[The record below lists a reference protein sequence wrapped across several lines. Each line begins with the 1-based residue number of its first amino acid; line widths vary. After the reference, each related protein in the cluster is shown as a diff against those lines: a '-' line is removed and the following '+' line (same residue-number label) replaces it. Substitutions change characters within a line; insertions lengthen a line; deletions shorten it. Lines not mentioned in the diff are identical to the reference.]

1 MKPVFALRI
10 AAILAVTAL
19 AASPALAQRGRGGGG
34 MGMGMPRYDKATER
48 TVTGTVE
55 HLQPQQGRGQGM
67 GLHLAVKTDTGVLDV
82 HVGPTAWLT
91 EQKFE
96 FAEGDVLTIVG
107 SPVKMGDSDAFLA
120 REITKAGK
128 TMTLR
133 NGDGFPLWAGRGG
146 RASQP

>member
-1 MKPVFALRI
+1 MKPVLALRI
-10 AAILAVTAL
+10 AAVLAVTAL
-19 AASPALAQRGRGGGG
+19 AAAPALAQRGRGGG
-34 MGMGMPRYDKATER
+34 GMGMPRYDKATER

-67 GLHLAVKTDTGVLDV
+67 GLHLAFKTDTGVLDV
-82 HVGPTAWLT
+82 HVGPTTWLT

-96 FAEGDVLTIVG
+96 FAEGDALTIVG
-107 SPVKMGDSDAFLA
+107 SPVKMGDKDAFLA

-133 NGDGFPLWAGRGG
+133 NGDGFPLWAGG
-146 RASQP
+146 RAGRVSQK